1 MSTDNSITFWKEGS
15 TNPRIGSWSN
25 DNNPVTSLIVHCD
38 ISKVMK
44 DCEEN
49 LGFHIVGIKIN
60 PDNLVNVEVIVES
73 KGRKGMRL

>member
-1 MSTDNSITFWKEGS
+1 
-15 TNPRIGSWSN
+15 
-25 DNNPVTSLIVHCD
+25 
-38 ISKVMK
+38 MK